1 MNTNLFEHR
10 MLKIREEELKVVKED
25 NYKLLKELI
34 RQQETNR
41 QFLLYIQF
49 LEEKIIDLN
58 NHQSS
63 KISYNL
69 IMRGAYGYRSNF
81 IYRWYK

>member
-1 MNTNLFEHR
+1 MNKNFFEHR

-34 RQQETNR
+34 RHQETNR

-58 NHQSS
+58 NQ
-63 KISYNL
+63 N
-69 IMRGAYGYRSNF
+69 
-81 IYRWYK
+81 

>member
-1 MNTNLFEHR
+1 MNKDLFNRR
-10 MLKIREEELKVVKED
+10 MLAIRNEELKVAKDD

-34 RQQETNR
+34 RQQEVNR

-58 NHQSS
+58 NQ
-63 KISYNL
+63 N
-69 IMRGAYGYRSNF
+69 
-81 IYRWYK
+81 

>member
-1 MNTNLFEHR
+1 MDKEFYLNR

-34 RQQETNR
+34 KQQEVNR

-58 NHQSS
+58 NQ
-63 KISYNL
+63 N
-69 IMRGAYGYRSNF
+69 
-81 IYRWYK
+81 

>member
-1 MNTNLFEHR
+1 MDNDLFNRR
-10 MLKIREEELKVVKED
+10 MLAIRNEELKVAKED

-49 LEEKIIDLN
+49 LEEKIIDLS
-58 NHQSS
+58 NHQ
-63 KISYNL
+63 N
-69 IMRGAYGYRSNF
+69 
-81 IYRWYK
+81 

>member
-1 MNTNLFEHR
+1 MDKNFFEHR
-10 MLKIREEELKVVKED
+10 MLKIREEELKVVKDD

-58 NHQSS
+58 NQ
-63 KISYNL
+63 N
-69 IMRGAYGYRSNF
+69 
-81 IYRWYK
+81 

>member
-1 MNTNLFEHR
+1 MNLEEEYKMNKNFFEHR

-58 NHQSS
+58 NQ
-63 KISYNL
+63 N
-69 IMRGAYGYRSNF
+69 
-81 IYRWYK
+81 

>member
-1 MNTNLFEHR
+1 MNKNFFEHR

-41 QFLLYIQF
+41 QFLLYIEF
-49 LEEKIIDLN
+49 LEEKIIDLQKEN
-58 NHQSS
+58 
-63 KISYNL
+63 
-69 IMRGAYGYRSNF
+69 
-81 IYRWYK
+81 

>member
-1 MNTNLFEHR
+1 MNTNKFEHR

-58 NHQSS
+58 NQ
-63 KISYNL
+63 N
-69 IMRGAYGYRSNF
+69 
-81 IYRWYK
+81 

>member
-1 MNTNLFEHR
+1 MNNDLFNRR
-10 MLKIREEELKVVKED
+10 MLAIRNEELKVVKED

-41 QFLLYIQF
+41 QFLLYVQF

-58 NHQSS
+58 NQ
-63 KISYNL
+63 N
-69 IMRGAYGYRSNF
+69 
-81 IYRWYK
+81 

>member
-1 MNTNLFEHR
+1 MNMNKFEHR

-49 LEEKIIDLN
+49 LEEKIIDLS
-58 NHQSS
+58 NHQ
-63 KISYNL
+63 N
-69 IMRGAYGYRSNF
+69 
-81 IYRWYK
+81 

>member
-1 MNTNLFEHR
+1 MNKDLFNRR
-10 MLKIREEELKVVKED
+10 MLAIRNEELKVVKED

-58 NHQSS
+58 NQ
-63 KISYNL
+63 N
-69 IMRGAYGYRSNF
+69 
-81 IYRWYK
+81 

>member
-1 MNTNLFEHR
+1 MDKNFFEHR
-10 MLKIREEELKVVKED
+10 MLKIREEELKVVKDD

-41 QFLLYIQF
+41 QLLLYIQF

-58 NHQSS
+58 NQ
-63 KISYNL
+63 N
-69 IMRGAYGYRSNF
+69 
-81 IYRWYK
+81 

>member
-1 MNTNLFEHR
+1 MNNDLFNRR
-10 MLKIREEELKVVKED
+10 MLAIRNKELKVVKED

-58 NHQSS
+58 NQ
-63 KISYNL
+63 N
-69 IMRGAYGYRSNF
+69 
-81 IYRWYK
+81 

>member
-1 MNTNLFEHR
+1 MDKNFFEYC
-10 MLKIREEELKVVKED
+10 MLKIREEELRVLKED

-58 NHQSS
+58 NQ
-63 KISYNL
+63 N
-69 IMRGAYGYRSNF
+69 
-81 IYRWYK
+81 

>member
-1 MNTNLFEHR
+1 MDKNFFEHR
-10 MLKIREEELKVVKED
+10 MSKIREEELRVLKED

-58 NHQSS
+58 NHQ
-63 KISYNL
+63 N
-69 IMRGAYGYRSNF
+69 
-81 IYRWYK
+81 

>member
-1 MNTNLFEHR
+1 MDKNLFEHR

-49 LEEKIIDLN
+49 LEEKIIDMQKEN
-58 NHQSS
+58 
-63 KISYNL
+63 
-69 IMRGAYGYRSNF
+69 
-81 IYRWYK
+81 

>member
-1 MNTNLFEHR
+1 MNMNKFEHR
-10 MLKIREEELKVVKED
+10 MLKIREEELKVVKDD

-41 QFLLYIQF
+41 QLLLYIQF

-58 NHQSS
+58 NQ
-63 KISYNL
+63 N
-69 IMRGAYGYRSNF
+69 
-81 IYRWYK
+81 

>member
-1 MNTNLFEHR
+1 MNKDLFNRR
-10 MLKIREEELKVVKED
+10 MLAIRNEELKVVKED

-49 LEEKIIDLN
+49 LEEKIIDLS
-58 NHQSS
+58 NHQ
-63 KISYNL
+63 N
-69 IMRGAYGYRSNF
+69 
-81 IYRWYK
+81 

>member
-1 MNTNLFEHR
+1 MDKNFFNRR
-10 MLKIREEELKVVKED
+10 MLAIRNEELKVAKED

-58 NHQSS
+58 NQ
-63 KISYNL
+63 N
-69 IMRGAYGYRSNF
+69 
-81 IYRWYK
+81 

>member
-1 MNTNLFEHR
+1 MDKNFFEHR
-10 MLKIREEELKVVKED
+10 MLKIREEELRVLKED

-49 LEEKIIDLN
+49 LEEKIIDMQKEN
-58 NHQSS
+58 
-63 KISYNL
+63 
-69 IMRGAYGYRSNF
+69 
-81 IYRWYK
+81 

>member
-1 MNTNLFEHR
+1 MNKDLFNRR
-10 MLKIREEELKVVKED
+10 MLAIRNEELKVVKED
-25 NYKLLKELI
+25 NYKLLKERI

-58 NHQSS
+58 NHQ
-63 KISYNL
+63 N
-69 IMRGAYGYRSNF
+69 
-81 IYRWYK
+81 

>member
-1 MNTNLFEHR
+1 MNKNFFEHR

-41 QFLLYIQF
+41 QLLLYIQF

-58 NHQSS
+58 NHQ
-63 KISYNL
+63 N
-69 IMRGAYGYRSNF
+69 
-81 IYRWYK
+81 